1 MVLRM
6 TTIKVLGTGCVSC
19 KRLLADV
26 KEIVTKNNWQAQ
38 VEYVTDLP
46 TIMSYNVLSTPALVV
61 DEKVL
66 LTGHPGMAKVELA
79 LVKAA
84 AV

>member
-1 MVLRM
+1 M
-6 TTIKVLGTGCVSC
+6 TNIKVLGTGCTSC

-26 KEIVTKNNWQAQ
+26 NALVAKNNWQAQ

-66 LTGHPGMAKVELA
+66 LTGHPGAVKVELA
-79 LVKAA
+79 LMKAGA
-84 AV
+84 A